1 VTGQFPEW
9 KQPGA
14 VHSAP
19 GVDVSFLTRRKV
31 FAKTQLDQVARL
43 NIPVLWGQKVVNLSE
58 TDEEIVVTTTNG
70 QEYVGDV
77 CIAANGLSST
87 IDDFK
92 TTTDVQVQDSG
103 YAIARVTFPRD
114 TIKANS
120 PATTLLKDVET
131 QPQFQ
136 TYLVQDIHLIL
147 FLAKDWVAWAYAH
160 KVRPLSREIELC

>member
-1 VTGQFPEW
+1 VTSQFPEW

-19 GVDVSFLTRRKV
+19 GADVSFFKRRTV

-43 NIPVLWGQKVVNLSE
+43 DIPVLWGQKIVNLSE
-58 TDEEIVVTTTNG
+58 TDEEIVVTTANG

-92 TTTDVQVQDSG
+92 TATDVQVQDSG
-103 YAIARVTFPRD
+103 YAIARVALPRD

-131 QPQFQ
+131 QPQFR

-147 FLAKDWVAWAYAH
+147 FLTKDWVAWAYTH
-160 KVRPLSREIELC
+160 NLSPLYRGIERH